1 MFKLILKSSLS
12 SLSIRKGRTAL
23 VIVMIAIS
31 LWGLMVMQGVYEGMV
46 EQMISNAIRSDSG
59 ELSIFKSRF
68 REEKSIELYIHTEK
82 AIEEYLERVEN
93 IRSYSKKIS
102 IMGVVSSARYSRN
115 IYIHGVNLQQESE
128 HSQLQNYLIDG
139 DFSFGQRERGA
150 ILGYN
155 LAKKLKIEVGK
166 KVVVSTQDSYGDI
179 TSIKLKV
186 MGILKTNNM
195 TFDDSGIF
203 MSLEKAKKFLSLNG
217 VTQFSINLEDFSRV
231 DELKKDVKS
240 KFQNLELYDWRELYP
255 ALIQSREMMVIF
267 NYISYLI
274 VFIIA
279 SIGVFGVM
287 LVSIMER
294 LREFA
299 ILRAI
304 GTKFSYI
311 FYMIF
316 FESLLMGLSG
326 FIVGSV
332 LGGGTLYYFSIYGL
346 DLTQFSDALSEFG
359 MDAITFATI
368 KVEYFI
374 TAFISVFSATLL
386 SLVGPLRFLRKR
398 TPIEVING

>member
-1 MFKLILKSSLS
+1 
-12 SLSIRKGRTAL
+12 
-23 VIVMIAIS
+23 
-31 LWGLMVMQGVYEGMV
+31 
-46 EQMISNAIRSDSG
+46 
-59 ELSIFKSRF
+59 
-68 REEKSIELYIHTEK
+68 
-82 AIEEYLERVEN
+82 
-93 IRSYSKKIS
+93 
-102 IMGVVSSARYSRN
+102 
-115 IYIHGVNLQQESE
+115 
-128 HSQLQNYLIDG
+128 
-139 DFSFGQRERGA
+139 
-150 ILGYN
+150 
-155 LAKKLKIEVGK
+155 
-166 KVVVSTQDSYGDI
+166 
-179 TSIKLKV
+179 